1 MSEQKT
7 FSHRLIVADM
17 ADAICRVCDVCGSA
31 PNVQQVRLSW
41 LFPTRKG
48 LEISCPNG
56 PHELVDL

>member
-1 MSEQKT
+1 
-7 FSHRLIVADM
+7 M
-17 ADAICRVCDVCGSA
+17 ADAIRRVCDVCGSA

-41 LFPTRKG
+41 LSPTRKG